1 MYQLAAFYPI
11 QIDERQVAMPQT
23 INLPKVV
30 PIKTADL
37 HFDPQNPRFYRL
49 NDAHSVSAVIEEM
62 LDDEGVQDLMLSIGQ
77 KGYFEGEPLLV
88 TRESGTLIVVEGNRR
103 LAAVKLLNQ
112 QIQPPTRR
120 RNSIAQVL
128 SEAVVDAPIELPC
141 IEYPSRRDVMRY
153 LGYRHITGIK
163 EWDALSKAKYLA
175 DIRDAFYGN
184 LPQPAQLKAMA
195 NDIGSR
201 SDYVAKLLT
210 GLGLYIRAEEKQFF
224 KLPMLAK
231 DVEFSYLTTAL
242 SYKKITDWLG
252 LAGPTDIDMPGL
264 DMNNLKRAFSWMFP
278 KDQQGRTIIGESR
291 NLKELAEV
299 VNNHDAVRVL
309 EETGKLADAYLYS
322 EGPQLALV
330 RALEQAKEKVQ
341 IAWNM
346 LPNTKPFTQ
355 EHLELSESL
364 ADDARSIRNH
374 LREKL
379 ED

>member
-1 MYQLAAFYPI
+1 MKVKLP
-11 QIDERQVAMPQT
+11 MPQT
-23 INLPKVV
+23 ITSPRVV
-30 PIKTADL
+30 PIKTDDL

-49 NDAHSVSAVIEEM
+49 NDAHSVPAVIEEM

-103 LAAVKLLNQ
+103 LAAVKLLNR
-112 QIQPPTRR
+112 QIPPPARR
-120 RNSIAQVL
+120 RNSIAQIL
-128 SEAVVDAPIELPC
+128 AEAVVAAPLELPC

-175 DIRDAFYGN
+175 DIRNEFYSD
-184 LPQPAQLKAMA
+184 LAQPAQLKAMA

-210 GLGLYIRAEEKQFF
+210 ALGLYIRAEEKQFF
-224 KLPMLAK
+224 KLPMSTK

-252 LAGPTDIDMPGL
+252 LAGPSDIDMPEL
-264 DMNNLKRAFSWMFP
+264 DMYNLKRAFSWMFP

-309 EETGKLADAYLYS
+309 EETGKLADAYMYS

-346 LPNTKPFTQ
+346 LPNTKPFTP
-355 EHLELSESL
+355 EHLDLSESL